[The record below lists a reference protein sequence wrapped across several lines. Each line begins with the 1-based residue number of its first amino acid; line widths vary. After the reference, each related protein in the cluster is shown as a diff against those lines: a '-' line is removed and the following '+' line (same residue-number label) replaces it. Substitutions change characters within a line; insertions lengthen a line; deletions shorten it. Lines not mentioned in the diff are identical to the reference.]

1 MAPIL
6 IGNPQRKAGVRA
18 GCSVF
23 LQCGDSRRPHALKHP
38 ERKGIAHFQLR
49 KKNQRLRLV
58 TRHRN
63 QIIHGLFMPCRQG
76 DKLMHGGSIRSN
88 QAAQFLGRH
97 HIPVRALHQLEQRQR
112 VLPLRSACSQL
123 TSRWTHRVPPCRNP
137 RRHQHSQQQRLLRRA
152 SHTPPHSPGTCG
164 FLNHHS
170 VYYPAIILLQFLTR
184 KQKRPQQNRILSEIV
199 CILVELVYTC
209 RAMLTIK
216 KLTKAHAGRTL
227 FFETELVVNWGERIA
242 LVGPNGAGK
251 STLFRMIRGDDTP
264 DEGQIVMDDYA
275 VVGYLQQEAG
285 DPTDRTVLEI
295 AMSVTPEMGDAIRT
309 LRECD
314 AKGDNSSD
322 EYAQAMDTFISHD
335 GYQIE
340 PKAKR
345 ILKGLAFKDED
356 FHRPAREM
364 SGGWVMRAHMA
375 QLLVAEP
382 DLLMLDEP
390 TNHLDLMSLLWF
402 QRYLMNYPGA
412 IFMISHDRDFMD
424 SLVETVY
431 DIENGE
437 LVRYTGNYT
446 RFLELKEQRYEQ
458 VLAAWRNQQREI
470 AHIEA
475 FVERFRSVASKAS
488 QVQSRIKQLEKM
500 RRIEKPRQTRRVF
513 KFIFPQPPRSM
524 QKVLELE
531 KVGQSYGSKRIYKN
545 LDLLIERGDRIVLVG
560 PNGAGK
566 STLLKILAGVLPID
580 EGQRVLGTTT
590 RIGYFSQ
597 MRSEN
602 LTPNYTVLEEIMKAD
617 PELREEEARAVLG
630 SFMFRKL
637 DCEKRV
643 EVLSGGEKSRL
654 SLVKFLVNPPNLLLM
669 DEPTTHLDLMSVEAL
684 SQALKRYEGT
694 LVFISHDV
702 HFIRS
707 LAEKTLHIAHGT
719 VTPYAGGYD
728 YYLEKSGLLDNPDAM
743 DQ

>member
-1 MAPIL
+1 
-6 IGNPQRKAGVRA
+6 
-18 GCSVF
+18 
-23 LQCGDSRRPHALKHP
+23 
-38 ERKGIAHFQLR
+38 
-49 KKNQRLRLV
+49 
-58 TRHRN
+58 
-63 QIIHGLFMPCRQG
+63 
-76 DKLMHGGSIRSN
+76 
-88 QAAQFLGRH
+88 
-97 HIPVRALHQLEQRQR
+97 
-112 VLPLRSACSQL
+112 
-123 TSRWTHRVPPCRNP
+123 
-137 RRHQHSQQQRLLRRA
+137 
-152 SHTPPHSPGTCG
+152 
-164 FLNHHS
+164 
-170 VYYPAIILLQFLTR
+170 
-184 KQKRPQQNRILSEIV
+184 
-199 CILVELVYTC
+199 
-209 RAMLTIK
+209 MLTIK

-227 FFETELVVNWGERIA
+227 FYETELVVNWGERIA

-251 STLFRMIRGDDTP
+251 STLFRMILGEDSP

-275 VVGYLQQEAG
+275 VVGYLPQEAG
-285 DPTDRTVLEI
+285 DPSDRTVLEI
-295 AMSVTPEMGDAIRT
+295 AMSVTPDMGEAIRT
-309 LRECD
+309 LRECETR
-314 AKGDNSSD
+314 GDNSSD
-322 EYAQAMDTFISHD
+322 AYAHAMDTFISHD
-335 GYQIE
+335 GYQLE

-356 FHRPAREM
+356 FQRPAREM
-364 SGGWVMRAHMA
+364 SGGWVMRAHLA

-402 QRYLMNYPGA
+402 QRYLQNYPGA

-424 SLVETVY
+424 ELVETVY
-431 DIENGE
+431 DIENAE
-437 LVRYTGNYT
+437 LVRYTGNYS
-446 RFLELKEQRYEQ
+446 RFLELKEQRYELL
-458 VLAAWRNQQREI
+458 LAAWRNQQREI

-475 FVERFRSVASKAS
+475 FVERFRSVASKAA
-488 QVQSRIKQLEKM
+488 QVQSRVKQLEKM
-500 RRIEKPRQTRRVF
+500 RRLEKPRQGRKVF

-524 QKVLELE
+524 QRVLELE
-531 KVGQSYGSKRIYKN
+531 KVGQSYGEKRIYRN

-566 STLLKILAGVLPID
+566 STLLKVLAGVIPID
-580 EGQRVLGTTT
+580 EGKRIVGTTT

-602 LTPNYTVLEEIMKAD
+602 LTPHLTVLEEIMKAD
-617 PELREEEARAVLG
+617 PELREEEARGILG
-630 SFMFRKL
+630 SFLFRRL
-637 DCEKRV
+637 DVEKRV

-684 SQALKRYEGT
+684 SQALKHYEGT

-707 LAEKTLHIAHGT
+707 LAEKTLHISHGV

-743 DQ
+743 NA